1 MLLFDLDGTLIDSN
15 GVWVEVDRT
24 FLARRGLT
32 ATPEYSHTVGHSI
45 FPVAAQYTK
54 DYYHLEESPQAIMD
68 EWMDLARDAYA
79 HQVPMK
85 PGALEFLTLCQQL
98 GEQMVLV
105 TACVP
110 ELCRAVLERHKLT
123 SFFSSILFAQELGVE
138 KRDPRYFQAVLARLG
153 VRAEDCTLFEDS
165 PGACRTARAAGIQV
179 VGVYDPFYEDYQQEL
194 REVCPRYIRSFR
206 ELLTKSN

>member
-1 MLLFDLDGTLIDSN
+1 MYLFDLDGTLIDSN
-15 GVWVEVDRT
+15 GVWVEVDRV

-54 DYYHLEESPQAIMD
+54 DYYHLEESPQDIMD
-68 EWMDLARDAYA
+68 EWMALAGDAYS
-79 HQVPMK
+79 HRVPLK
-85 PGALEFLTLCQQL
+85 PGALEFLTLSRQM

-123 SFFSSILFAQELGVE
+123 PFFSSILFAQELGVE
-138 KRDPRYFQAVLARLG
+138 KRDPRYFQAVLNRLE
-153 VRAEDCTLFEDS
+153 VQAEDCTLFEDS
-165 PGACRTARAAGIQV
+165 PGACRTAREAGIQV
-179 VGVYDPFYEDYQQEL
+179 VGVYDPFYEDYQEEL
-194 REVCPRYIRSFR
+194 REVSHRYIRSFT
-206 ELLTKSN
+206 ELLAQSN